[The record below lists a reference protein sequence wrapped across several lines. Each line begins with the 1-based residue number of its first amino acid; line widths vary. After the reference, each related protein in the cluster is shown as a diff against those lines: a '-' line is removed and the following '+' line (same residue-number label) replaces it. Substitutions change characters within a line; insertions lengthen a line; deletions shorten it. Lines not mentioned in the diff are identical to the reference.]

1 MPFLTGEVRAS
12 KLIYVVPLRTLGQG
26 IYAEARRL
34 ASKLDKPCESLMEN
48 GIERVKP
55 YVTMQTG
62 EQPDDPFLD
71 RGTIIITTYDQLL
84 SGALDSPYS
93 LSEGQHN
100 VNCAAIA
107 GALVVFD
114 EFHLMPLDKA
124 FLTAAAVIK
133 MFHGLCQSV
142 WMTATATKPLE
153 RLLVKELGAAAVP
166 ESDEALREMMGAIPA
181 INSVSRT
188 IQAQAQPLTADAVLA
203 AHQHRSIV
211 ITNTVGRSQALFG
224 ELQKG
229 LAGAKRPEVEV
240 ILLHARFF
248 RDDRKAKESHLRSL
262 FGPDAQSNAI
272 LIATQ
277 VIEAGIDISCEHLHT
292 ELAPM
297 NAIVQRAG
305 RCARYPGES
314 GTVYVYELPSP
325 DQPKGWLPYG
335 TLQYPEPALDATRQ
349 LLRTAGPTKLD
360 PLQAAQWVDSV
371 HSEEDE
377 RLTGHGIERRTKE
390 ALEIVHRTAIQRDKG
405 VGIDHL
411 IRGDGGKSIRVILTT
426 QSRLLPPG
434 KFESIAMFRWS
445 LAPFVQME
453 MSGWYWSGDETS
465 PWTPLTNPSQL
476 AYTYAV
482 ALDPRYAR
490 YDSDFGLRIGLS
502 GTFVSPCRQPPARP
516 GYKSPLREE
525 TWSNHAK
532 MVAAECGARL
542 ERDGELVRAGFLLRY
557 GLTADHIRAATL
569 AIGLLHD
576 LGKLQVRWQEWAR
589 AWQGSRDRASK
600 FAAPLAHTDFDAD
613 NEFDRQRARDFP
625 LKRPAHAQASAYYSV
640 ALLASALHLIPETDG
655 LLGRVASACAAAII
669 AHHGGFIPPAHRLQ
683 VFDLIEGWQTV
694 VKDATG
700 FDADP
705 ETLRNII
712 SDSDR
717 WGSLKDFL
725 AITSLEYMREWWPLV
740 GYLIRTLRLADQRA
754 TSEWAC
760 SGELE

>member
-1 MPFLTGEVRAS
+1 
-12 KLIYVVPLRTLGQG
+12 VVPLRTLGQG
-26 IYAEARRL
+26 IYAEAQRL
-34 ASKLDKPCESLMEN
+34 AGKLAKPCESLLES

-55 YVTMQTG
+55 YITMQTG

-93 LSEGQHN
+93 LSESQHN
-100 VNCAAIA
+100 VNCAAVA

-114 EFHLMPLDKA
+114 EFHLMPPDKA
-124 FLTAAAVIK
+124 FLTAVAAIK
-133 MFHGLCQSV
+133 MFRSLCQSV

-153 RLLVKELGAAAVP
+153 RLLVKELDAAAVP
-166 ESDEALREMMGAIPA
+166 ESDEALREMMDAIPA

-188 IQAQAQPLTADAVLA
+188 IQAKGQALTADAVLA
-203 AHQHRSIV
+203 AHQHRSIA
-211 ITNTVGRSQALFG
+211 ITNTVGRSQALYS
-224 ELQKG
+224 ELQMR
-229 LAGAKRPEVEV
+229 LAGANWPEVEV

-248 RDDRKAKESHLRSL
+248 KDDRKAKESRLRFL
-262 FGPDAQSNAI
+262 FGPGARNNAI

-305 RCARYPGES
+305 RCARYPGET
-314 GTVYVYELPSP
+314 GTVHVYELPGP

-349 LLRTAGPTKLD
+349 LLQTAGPTKVD

-371 HSEEDE
+371 HSKEDE
-377 RLTGHGIERRTKE
+377 RLTGHGIERRTNE
-390 ALEIVHRTAIQRDKG
+390 ALEIIHRTAIQRDKG

-411 IRGDGGKSIRVILTT
+411 IRGDGGKLLRVILTT

-445 LAPFVQME
+445 LAPFVEMG

-465 PWTPLTNPSQL
+465 PWKPLTIPSQL

-482 ALDPRYAR
+482 ALDPCYAR

-502 GTFVSPCRQPPARP
+502 GTFVSPRRQPPARP
-516 GYKSPLREE
+516 GHKSPLREE
-525 TWSNHAK
+525 TWINHAK
-532 MVAAECGARL
+532 MVAAECEARL
-542 ERDGELVRAGFLLRY
+542 ERDGELARAGFLLRY
-557 GLTADHIRAATL
+557 GLTADHMRAAAR

-576 LGKLQVRWQEWAR
+576 LGKLQIRWQDWAR
-589 AWQGSRDRASK
+589 AWQGSRNPASK
-600 FAAPLAHTDFDAD
+600 SATPLAHTDFDAD
-613 NEFDRQRARDFP
+613 DEFDRQRARDFP

-640 ALLASALHLIPETDG
+640 ALLASALCALPETNG
-655 LLGRVASACAAAII
+655 LTGRVASACAAAII
-669 AHHGGFIPPAHRLQ
+669 AHHGGFIPPAHKFQ
-683 VFDLIEGWQTV
+683 VYDLIEGWQAV
-694 VKDATG
+694 VKDASG
-700 FDADP
+700 FDTDP
-705 ETLRNII
+705 ETLRDIL
-712 SDSDR
+712 SDS
-717 WGSLKDFL
+717 
-725 AITSLEYMREWWPLV
+725 
-740 GYLIRTLRLADQRA
+740 
-754 TSEWAC
+754 
-760 SGELE
+760 